1 MKNPE
6 GLTLRQAALLTGF
19 GYVLT
24 IPVAVVEFRINPKL
38 IIGGQIEQT
47 VANISSHHGLFL
59 TTMFGYLINFIGD
72 IIAALGLYVLLAPVN
87 RAVSL
92 LAAWFRLIYTAA
104 GVVAMFNLV
113 TVYRVLTTPQY
124 LALFGR
130 DQLNAQVDLLLHSFR
145 YGWTFSLVI
154 FCLHLFLVGALV
166 FRSGYIPRI
175 FGPVLVADGL
185 CLMNYEM
192 QPYFWPN
199 VNLGWLFILTF
210 AELVFGLWLL
220 VMGWTIREPVTISQR

>member
-1 MKNPE
+1 MKNRE
-6 GLTLRQAALLTGF
+6 GLTVRQAAVIAGLGYLLN
-19 GYVLT
+19 
-24 IPVAVVEFRINPKL
+24 PVPYAEFFVYPKL
-38 IIGGQIEQT
+38 VVAGHIDQT
-47 VANISSHHGLFL
+47 VANITSHSGLFL
-59 TTMFGYLINFIGD
+59 AGIFCYLINFVGD
-72 IIAALGLYVLLAPVN
+72 IIITWALYLLLLPVN

-113 TVYRVLTTPQY
+113 TVYRVLTTPEY
-124 LALFGR
+124 LAVFGPV
-130 DQLNAQVDLLLHSFR
+130 QLNAQVDLLLHSFR

-166 FRSGYIPRI
+166 FRSGYIPKI
-175 FGPVLVADGL
+175 FGPILVIDGL
-185 CLMNYEM
+185 CLMNYEL

-199 VNLGWLFILTF
+199 VNLGWLFLLTF

-220 VMGWTIREPVTISQR
+220 IMGWRIREPATLSE